1 MFYYIFVILE
11 FDPKNLIFAGQEE
24 IDTPMVD
31 FEGEYILP
39 NRQRRINKNVADM
52 LLLIIHEQYPKSR
65 SGQVLR
71 VVLRKFPENRKRYIV
86 IIREEKARARYIL
99 LEDTLGNIKIQ
110 ERNEIKRNLP
120 KINEQIKKE
129 TQAIEKIELIV
140 DQAQTTKNIKVD

>member
-65 SGQVLR
+65 SG
-71 VVLRKFPENRKRYIV
+71 
-86 IIREEKARARYIL
+86 
-99 LEDTLGNIKIQ
+99 
-110 ERNEIKRNLP
+110 
-120 KINEQIKKE
+120 
-129 TQAIEKIELIV
+129 
-140 DQAQTTKNIKVD
+140 